1 MNNLV
6 EFFGTIRVKKKSEYY
21 THHTSIYV
29 EDWMGSLYDV
39 AQLKWAH
46 IYTWQ
51 YYAKT
56 RIIKYISTIHKNKI
70 WY

>member
-6 EFFGTIRVKKKSEYY
+6 EYFGTIRVKKKSEYY

-39 AQLKWAH
+39 AQLK
-46 IYTWQ
+46 
-51 YYAKT
+51 
-56 RIIKYISTIHKNKI
+56 
-70 WY
+70 